1 METAPV
7 TDAASPSR
15 FTRLLATAGLVQAAD
30 QIALAALPVT
40 AILVLGAGP
49 GLVGALVAAQTA
61 AWLLVSLPAG
71 VLVDRLPR
79 RAVLMAALALSLAG
93 ALAAFAAA
101 AFDQVALLGAAAFLA
116 ASGTVTFVLVQIGLM
131 PQMVAQAGLP
141 RANARV
147 ELARATA
154 SAAAPFVVGFLATRV
169 SPLAGYP
176 LAAILACAALVCA
189 ARLHFEALPG
199 QAARPPVLAAIAE
212 GARFVVADPLLRAIG
227 LCAVFWNFAFVAL
240 IAVFVPFAL
249 GQLGT
254 DVAGAGLAQ
263 GINGLGMIAGAA
275 AAPFIFA
282 RVQPR
287 VVLLFGPLSS
297 ALGAVLMA
305 LSPAFGG
312 LAMAALAFG
321 LIGFG
326 PMLWLV
332 MQTSVR
338 QIVTPPLLMGR
349 VTATIQVAIYGVRPL
364 GALAGGGVAQA
375 FGLEAALGL
384 VAAAFAASA
393 VVSLASPLARLVAM
407 PHRAPAAS
415 GL

>member
-1 METAPV
+1 MTDSRPAPP
-7 TDAASPSR
+7 PSA
-15 FTRLLATAGLVQAAD
+15 FARLLATAGLVQAAD

-40 AILVLGAGP
+40 AVLVLGAGP

-79 RAVLMAALALSLAG
+79 RPVLLGALALSLAG
-93 ALAAFAAA
+93 ALVALAAA
-101 AFDQVALLGAAAFLA
+101 AFDQVILLAAAAFLA
-116 ASGTVTFVLVQIGLM
+116 ASGTVTFVLVQIGLV
-131 PQMVAQAGLP
+131 PQVVPIAALP
-141 RANARV
+141 RANARI
-147 ELARATA
+147 ELMRALAGT
-154 SAAAPFVVGFLATRV
+154 AAPFLVGFLATRV

-176 LAAILACAALVCA
+176 LAALLAMAALSCAATL
-189 ARLHFEALPG
+189 RFEAMPAP
-199 QAARPPVLAAIAE
+199 AARPPVLAAIAE

-249 GQLGT
+249 ARLGT
-254 DVAGAGLAQ
+254 DAAGAGLAQ

-275 AAPFIFA
+275 AAPFIVA

-287 VVLLFGPLSS
+287 AVLLFGPISS
-297 ALGAVLMA
+297 ALGAVLMM
-305 LSPAFGG
+305 LSPVSGG

-338 QIVTPPLLMGR
+338 QIVTPPALMGR
-349 VTATIQVAIYGVRPL
+349 VTATLQVAIYGIRPL
-364 GALAGGGVAQA
+364 GALAGGGMAHV

-393 VVSLASPLARLVAM
+393 IVSLASPLARLVAM
-407 PHRAPAAS
+407 PDRAPAAS

>member
-1 METAPV
+1 MTEPRDVPPPTLFP
-7 TDAASPSR
+7 
-15 FTRLLATAGLVQAAD
+15 RLFATAGLVQAAD
-30 QIALAALPVT
+30 QIALAALPIT
-40 AILVLGAGP
+40 AVLVLGAGP
-49 GLVGALVAAQTA
+49 GLVGALVAAQTT

-79 RAVLMAALALSLAG
+79 RAVLLTALAISLAG
-93 ALAAFAAA
+93 SLAALAAA
-101 AFDQVALLGAAAFLA
+101 AFDQGVLLGAAAFLA
-116 ASGTVTFVLVQIGLM
+116 ASGTVTFVLVQIGLV
-131 PQMVAQAGLP
+131 PQVVPVAALP
-141 RANARV
+141 QANARI
-147 ELARATA
+147 ELARALA
-154 SAAAPFVVGFLATRV
+154 STAAPLVVGFLATRV

-176 LAAILACAALVCA
+176 LAAFLAFAALACAATL
-189 ARLHFEALPG
+189 RFEAMPAP
-199 QAARPPVLAAIAE
+199 AARPPVLAAIAE

-227 LCAVFWNFAFVAL
+227 LCAIFWNFAFIAL
-240 IAVFVPFAL
+240 LAVFVPFAL
-249 GQLGT
+249 SRLGT
-254 DVAGAGLAQ
+254 DAAGAGLAQ

-287 VVLLFGPLSS
+287 AVLLFGPLSS
-297 ALGAVLMA
+297 ALGAILMA
-305 LSPAFGG
+305 LSPITGG

-338 QIVTPPLLMGR
+338 QIVTPPALMGR

-393 VVSLASPLARLVAM
+393 LVSIASPLARLETM
-407 PHRAPAAS
+407 PHPASAAA
-415 GL
+415 GI

>member
-1 METAPV
+1 MTDSRPAPP
-7 TDAASPSR
+7 PSA
-15 FTRLLATAGLVQAAD
+15 FARLLATAGLVQAAD

-40 AILVLGAGP
+40 AVLVLGAGP

-61 AWLLVSLPAG
+61 AWLIVSLPAG

-79 RAVLMAALALSLAG
+79 RPVLLGALALSLAG
-93 ALAAFAAA
+93 ALVALAAA
-101 AFDQVALLGAAAFLA
+101 AFDQVILLAAAAFLA
-116 ASGTVTFVLVQIGLM
+116 ASGTVTFVLVQIGLV
-131 PQMVAQAGLP
+131 PQIVPIAALP
-141 RANARV
+141 RANARI
-147 ELARATA
+147 ELMRALAGT
-154 SAAAPFVVGFLATRV
+154 AAPFLVGFLATRV

-176 LAAILACAALVCA
+176 LAALLAMAALSCAATL
-189 ARLHFEALPG
+189 RFEAMPAP
-199 QAARPPVLAAIAE
+199 AARPPVLAAIAE

-249 GQLGT
+249 ARLGT
-254 DVAGAGLAQ
+254 DAAGAGLAQ

-275 AAPFIFA
+275 AAPFIVA

-287 VVLLFGPLSS
+287 AVLLFGPISS
-297 ALGAVLMA
+297 ALGAILMM
-305 LSPAFGG
+305 LSPVSGG

-338 QIVTPPLLMGR
+338 QIVTPPALMGR
-349 VTATIQVAIYGVRPL
+349 VTATLQVAIYGIRPL
-364 GALAGGGVAQA
+364 GALAGGGMAHV

-393 VVSLASPLARLVAM
+393 IVSLASPLARLVAM

>member
-1 METAPV
+1 MTDTPAPPP
-7 TDAASPSR
+7 PSA
-15 FTRLLATAGLVQAAD
+15 FARLFATAGLVQAAD

-61 AWLLVSLPAG
+61 AWLLISLPAG
-71 VLVDRLPR
+71 VVVDRLPKR
-79 RAVLMAALALSLAG
+79 RVLLIALTLSLLG
-93 ALAAFAAA
+93 ATGAIAAA
-101 AFDQVALLGAAAFLA
+101 ALQNPVLLGLAAFLA
-116 ASGTVTFVLVQIGLM
+116 AAGTVTFVLVQIGLM
-131 PQMVAQAGLP
+131 PQIVATGDLP
-141 RANARV
+141 RANSRI
-147 ELARATA
+147 ELARALA
-154 SAAAPFVVGFLATRV
+154 SAAAPFIVGFLATRL
-169 SPLAGYP
+169 SPLAGYL
-176 LAAILACAALVCA
+176 LAALLAAGSLACATTLRVPETA
-189 ARLHFEALPG
+189 AP
-199 QAARPPVLAAIAE
+199 AARPPLLAAIAE
-212 GARFVVADPLLRAIG
+212 GARFVAGDPLLRAIG
-227 LCAVFWNFAFVAL
+227 LCAIFWNFAFVAL
-240 IAVFVPFAL
+240 LAVFVPFAL
-249 GQLGT
+249 TRLGT
-254 DVAGAGLAQ
+254 DAAGAGLVQ
-263 GINGLGMIAGAA
+263 GVNGLGMIAGAA

-287 VVLLFGPLSS
+287 AVLLFGPLSS

-305 LSPAFGG
+305 LSPRAGG

-338 QIVTPPLLMGR
+338 QIVTPPALMGR

-364 GALAGGGVAQA
+364 GALAGGTVAQV
-375 FGLEAALGL
+375 FGMEAAIGL

-393 VVSLASPLARLVAM
+393 LVSVASPLARLATM
-407 PHRAPAAS
+407 PHPAAAAG

>member
-1 METAPV
+1 MTDTRPAPP
-7 TDAASPSR
+7 PSA
-15 FTRLLATAGLVQAAD
+15 FARLLATAGLVQAAD

-40 AILVLGAGP
+40 AVLVLGAGP

-79 RAVLMAALALSLAG
+79 RAVLLAALALSLAG
-93 ALAAFAAA
+93 SLAALAAA
-101 AFDQVALLGAAAFLA
+101 AFDQVTLLAAAAFLA
-116 ASGTVTFVLVQIGLM
+116 ASGTVTFVLVQVGLV
-131 PQMVAQAGLP
+131 PQLVPIAALP
-141 RANARV
+141 RANARI
-147 ELARATA
+147 ELMRALAGT
-154 SAAAPFVVGFLATRV
+154 AAPFLVGFLATRV

-176 LAAILACAALVCA
+176 LAALLALAALVCA
-189 ARLHFEALPG
+189 ATLRFEAMP
-199 QAARPPVLAAIAE
+199 APAVRPSVRAAIAE
-212 GARFVVADPLLRAIG
+212 GARFVVGDPLLRAIG
-227 LCAVFWNFAFVAL
+227 LCAIFWNFAFVAL

-249 GQLGT
+249 AKLGT
-254 DVAGAGLAQ
+254 DAAGAGLAQ

-275 AAPFIFA
+275 AAPFIVA

-287 VVLLFGPLSS
+287 AVLLFGPISS
-297 ALGAVLMA
+297 ALGAVLMM
-305 LSPAFGG
+305 LSPVSGG
-312 LAMAALAFG
+312 LAMAAIAFG

-338 QIVTPPLLMGR
+338 QIVTPPELMGR
-349 VTATIQVAIYGVRPL
+349 VTATIQVAIYGIRPL
-364 GALAGGGVAQA
+364 GALAGGGVAQV

-393 VVSLASPLARLVAM
+393 IVSLASPLARLVAM